1 MGMREYS
8 RAASVLGKDQ
18 QSPAAVFFRRLN
30 VGTWWNDKWVIKEPI
45 LTGALKGTWKIHYLD
60 DSSDSNLVGSRY
72 PVATLASFGGK
83 KIETGHLIT

>member
-30 VGTWWNDKWVIKEPI
+30 VGRWNDKWVIKETI
-45 LTGALKGTWKIHYLD
+45 VMGDLRE
-60 DSSDSNLVGSRY
+60 DSELG
-72 PVATLASFGGK
+72 
-83 KIETGHLIT
+83 